1 LQILKGLKMA
11 YEESILTGNRV
22 TKINIKSAPL
32 DDSKTYKVLTS
43 NFLADGGDG
52 FLVFKQTLS
61 YKNTGIQILDSMV
74 KYLKKLD
81 EYTPKIEG
89 RVKNK

>member
-1 LQILKGLKMA
+1 MT
-11 YEESILTGNRV
+11 YEESIPTGNSV

-32 DDSKTYKVLTS
+32 DDSTTYKVLTS

-74 KYLKKLD
+74 KYLKKFD
-81 EYTPKIEG
+81 VYTPKIEG